1 MSKSIRV
8 RTTPGD
14 DSEKYIKVKLKQDYD
29 FLEILSLKLEQTD
42 EYKSFCSD
50 YGVIA
55 GRVIINGGFGVPNTK
70 VSIFVPIDSNDVDNE
85 LIKKIYP
92 YETPNTD
99 EKNAGGVRY
108 NLLPNTQQTLDH
120 TPVGSF
126 PTKRE
131 VLDNNVSYEIYEK
144 YYKYTTTTNESGDF
158 ILFGVPV
165 GRHTLHYDMD
175 LSDIG
180 FLSTRPYELIENGY
194 KPEDFQDKFTF
205 KASSDIDDLPQI
217 VSGNIGVDIEPYWC
231 DDLATGRI
239 IGINRQD
246 ISIESVEITPNAI
259 FFGSILSDDEKDS
272 INKNCRPRRNLGKM
286 DDVTTGGGKLEA
298 IRRTIDGKIEKYNLK
313 NSEIDD
319 NGNWSVLIPMNM
331 RKVVTNEFGKLVPSN
346 DPNIGVAT
354 ESDIRFRVS
363 MDATTNDKRLRQRAS
378 FLVPNMTNN
387 FAFGEYTKSDL
398 KTTDD
403 FKINEQLSTITVGT
417 PYQDELFNQYNYL
430 EEFYTFRWKKVYT
443 VKQYIGRYQ
452 SARQDETRSFTG
464 IKDIMSGLGVNKFP
478 TNRMDTNV
486 NPLYSIVCFLLSI
499 FGILVG
505 IINSVIN
512 QINGL
517 ITAIC
522 QVKIPCGITSQSYK
536 SPRTRIDWEIK
547 KSKNGGG
554 GWKNAT
560 DWESN
565 QSDFIDF
572 DLLSN
577 GDWDP
582 GSNISNNEC
591 GEYLVGVNGWKAV
604 GGKLLQNSP
613 ISTSVGTLYQF
624 NQQTDNSPF
633 SMGNGSG
640 SFTMNARYPKNNVP
654 GNSGRFLCPG
664 THTVGPI
671 GGGSSPTSA
680 GDSKWCYS
688 HIDCASASPPEDDSN
703 GNRCKRWK
711 YKTGVLGTNN
721 NSLNNCQKKVNQDL
735 KNNCD
740 GLKLLGRCWKLKYKC
755 IFANLFCRRCN
766 SLCPTGVGDQFSC
779 SEPGWTNPGTT
790 CSCDNNSD
798 NVRRDSDNR
807 IKKCRSNN
815 CPENE
820 TGSNK
825 RTWCRIDK
833 DDRVSGNGPVLGK
846 CDPIKTGCGRTGKCC
861 ENCCGKVPLIR
872 LGCDEDTSFDPIQ
885 PIILIPTIFGG
896 LVCNQTLIIP
906 YGCASCGGLETAFV
920 KDWVA
925 CKLEGLASALNMLK
939 FDFYNDWVNGTLY
952 FPLIKRK
959 YKVKSSKRKF
969 GNLKKDKFCDF
980 RCDDFQGNKYEN
992 RYRVKIKNSGPRFDM
1007 EKEVTGQAGEFCQ
1020 VKDLKRSFKY
1030 TTNWYGGFSETLG
1043 TYLTEDQA
1051 LDLATKEIVFNGT
1064 LKSDEQV
1071 GCQISFENWQDY
1083 ITWSSNYG
1091 DLKHKVRNRRVQT
1104 EHRKPKYVKTTDP
1117 VTGLETW
1124 ENIGGHGHHQNKC
1137 NTVFLHEKEEYF
1149 KPLLDCG
1156 AMNDNSAPPTG
1167 FTPTFTSGPVNFE
1180 GDEDDEDDNDAD
1192 LDSILNNSEC
1202 PREDFCDTACG
1213 NDGVAGCTTFCR
1225 GPQSQCQNDD
1235 YNKKDIRHGV
1245 VDLYDDVLYYAA
1257 LMNKQ
1262 DPNFNNVEYKA
1273 NLLFPTNIT
1282 ELGSS
1287 TFCDID
1293 EAPFIMDKLSPTT
1306 FQVSEDTIRVRTK
1319 PKELAVSQP
1328 NQGDFNDDNTI
1339 DGNDTGLDYEKIEI
1353 KAYKELRNS
1362 KINLRAYVEFS
1373 CFAAK
1378 CININGGLI
1387 QSQVGVDIID
1397 SNNLD
1402 LQTKSCFL
1410 RFDHDEEVR
1419 EYFCKRFSGFKD
1431 NDLNVN
1437 YMRPGSTQF
1446 ENTYKTYPEIK
1457 VVDSA
1462 QYPWFYVTTEDEYI
1476 RSEYNDGDSFIPGD
1490 RCGITTRNAQGIT
1503 TNVDNFYGV
1512 APGQVSQLIN
1522 FPNNPTTITN
1532 ANANVQDAIDNEGD
1546 NGIQKGIRH
1555 YRSQTPYY
1563 FYFGLIP
1570 GKSALH
1576 KVVANFFADKINKIT
1591 LKGIGAGNPASNRN
1605 NQPPAADTPKTTNQV
1620 YRTCLGDTRLEL
1632 TPQNPNTQ

>member
-1 MSKSIRV
+1 MVELVNVV
-8 RTTPGD
+8 RIVVG
-14 DSEKYIKVKLKQDYD
+14 KY
-29 FLEILSLKLEQTD
+29 
-42 EYKSFCSD
+42 
-50 YGVIA
+50 
-55 GRVIINGGFGVPNTK
+55 
-70 VSIFVPIDSNDVDNE
+70 
-85 LIKKIYP
+85 
-92 YETPNTD
+92 
-99 EKNAGGVRY
+99 
-108 NLLPNTQQTLDH
+108 H
-120 TPVGSF
+120 
-126 PTKRE
+126 
-131 VLDNNVSYEIYEK
+131 
-144 YYKYTTTTNESGDF
+144 
-158 ILFGVPV
+158 
-165 GRHTLHYDMD
+165 
-175 LSDIG
+175 
-180 FLSTRPYELIENGY
+180 
-194 KPEDFQDKFTF
+194 
-205 KASSDIDDLPQI
+205 
-217 VSGNIGVDIEPYWC
+217 
-231 DDLATGRI
+231 
-239 IGINRQD
+239 
-246 ISIESVEITPNAI
+246 
-259 FFGSILSDDEKDS
+259 
-272 INKNCRPRRNLGKM
+272 
-286 DDVTTGGGKLEA
+286 
-298 IRRTIDGKIEKYNLK
+298 
-313 NSEIDD
+313 
-319 NGNWSVLIPMNM
+319 
-331 RKVVTNEFGKLVPSN
+331 
-346 DPNIGVAT
+346 
-354 ESDIRFRVS
+354 
-363 MDATTNDKRLRQRAS
+363 
-378 FLVPNMTNN
+378 
-387 FAFGEYTKSDL
+387 
-398 KTTDD
+398 
-403 FKINEQLSTITVGT
+403 
-417 PYQDELFNQYNYL
+417 
-430 EEFYTFRWKKVYT
+430 
-443 VKQYIGRYQ
+443 
-452 SARQDETRSFTG
+452 
-464 IKDIMSGLGVNKFP
+464 
-478 TNRMDTNV
+478 
-486 NPLYSIVCFLLSI
+486 
-499 FGILVG
+499 
-505 IINSVIN
+505 
-512 QINGL
+512 
-517 ITAIC
+517 
-522 QVKIPCGITSQSYK
+522 
-536 SPRTRIDWEIK
+536 
-547 KSKNGGG
+547 
-554 GWKNAT
+554 
-560 DWESN
+560 
-565 QSDFIDF
+565 
-572 DLLSN
+572 
-577 GDWDP
+577 
-582 GSNISNNEC
+582 
-591 GEYLVGVNGWKAV
+591 
-604 GGKLLQNSP
+604 
-613 ISTSVGTLYQF
+613 
-624 NQQTDNSPF
+624 
-633 SMGNGSG
+633 
-640 SFTMNARYPKNNVP
+640 
-654 GNSGRFLCPG
+654 
-664 THTVGPI
+664 
-671 GGGSSPTSA
+671 
-680 GDSKWCYS
+680 
-688 HIDCASASPPEDDSN
+688 
-703 GNRCKRWK
+703 
-711 YKTGVLGTNN
+711 
-721 NSLNNCQKKVNQDL
+721 
-735 KNNCD
+735 
-740 GLKLLGRCWKLKYKC
+740 
-755 IFANLFCRRCN
+755 
-766 SLCPTGVGDQFSC
+766 
-779 SEPGWTNPGTT
+779 
-790 CSCDNNSD
+790 
-798 NVRRDSDNR
+798 
-807 IKKCRSNN
+807 
-815 CPENE
+815 
-820 TGSNK
+820 
-825 RTWCRIDK
+825 
-833 DDRVSGNGPVLGK
+833 
-846 CDPIKTGCGRTGKCC
+846 
-861 ENCCGKVPLIR
+861 LIR

-896 LVCNQTLIIP
+896 LVCNQTLIMP

-939 FDFYNDWVNGTLY
+939 FDFYNDWVNGALY

-969 GNLKKDKFCDF
+969 GNIKKDKFCDF

-1007 EKEVTGQAGEFCQ
+1007 EKEVTGQAGEFCV

-1104 EHRKPKYVKTTDP
+1104 EHRKPKYVQTTDP

-1192 LDSILNNSEC
+1192 LDNIINNSQC

-1245 VDLYDDVLYYAA
+1245 VDLYDGVLYYAS

-1339 DGNDTGLDYEKIEI
+1339 DSNDTGLDYEKIEI

-1446 ENTYKTYPEIK
+1446 DNTYKTYPEIK

-1490 RCGITTRNAQGIT
+1490 RCGVTTRNAQGVT

-1522 FPNNPTTITN
+1522 FPNNPSTITN

-1591 LKGIGAGNPASNRN
+1591 LKGIGGGNPASNRN

-1620 YRTCLGDTRLEL
+1620 YRTCLGDNRLEL

>member
-92 YETPNTD
+92 YETPNND

-108 NLLPNTQQTLDH
+108 NILPNTQQTLDH
-120 TPVGSF
+120 TPVGTF

-259 FFGSILSDDEKDS
+259 FFGSVLSDDEKDS

-452 SARQDETRSFTG
+452 SARQDETRAFTG

-486 NPLYSIVCFLLSI
+486 NPLYSIICFLLSI

-522 QVKIPCGITSQSYK
+522 QVRIPCGITSTSAKKAKIRIKYK
-536 SPRTRIDWEIK
+536 IK
-547 KSKNGGG
+547 KPNNNNNGWVNANSQNKKS
-554 GWKNAT
+554 GW
-560 DWESN
+560 
-565 QSDFIDF
+565 SDRLDMDYVADGDF
-572 DLLSN
+572 DITATGIDLTPSDLD
-577 GDWDP
+577 GFF
-582 GSNISNNEC
+582 
-591 GEYLVGVNGWKAV
+591 
-604 GGKLLQNSP
+604 NSP
-613 ISTSVGTLYQF
+613 YIQPNPVSGPY
-624 NQQTDNSPF
+624 
-633 SMGNGSG
+633 G
-640 SFTMNARYPKNNVP
+640 SFTSYNGWASLNAPGGVGDYSGAGQVEGAIAGRWPTSGDGPNCNDPSQNCICPKGAPLNGNWCYNFGSCYQFDL
-654 GNSGRFLCPG
+654 GNSSTL
-664 THTVGPI
+664 
-671 GGGSSPTSA
+671 GGACRKWKFKDGGNM
-680 GDSKWCYS
+680 GDAISDAKKS
-688 HIDCASASPPEDDSN
+688 TDPQLKQDCKDDPD
-703 GNRCKRWK
+703 KA
-711 YKTGVLGTNN
+711 YI
-721 NSLNNCQKKVNQDL
+721 
-735 KNNCD
+735 
-740 GLKLLGRCWKLKYKC
+740 LGRCWQFKYKC
-755 IFANLFCRRCN
+755 IFANLFCRKCN
-766 SLCPTGVGDQFSC
+766 SLCPNGVGDQFSC
-779 SEPGWTNPGTT
+779 SDPNWTGPGIT

-798 NVRRDSDNR
+798 NVRRDNDNK
-807 IKKCRSNN
+807 IKKCRSND
-815 CPENE
+815 CPENQ
-820 TGSNK
+820 TGLEK

-833 DDRVSGNGPVLGK
+833 DDRVSGNGPVFGK
-846 CDPIKTGCGRTGKCC
+846 CDPRKLGCGRTGKCC

-896 LVCNQTLIIP
+896 LVCNQTLIMP

-939 FDFYNDWVNGTLY
+939 FDFYNDWVNGALY

-1007 EKEVTGQAGEFCQ
+1007 EKEVTGQAGEFCV

-1104 EHRKPKYVKTTDP
+1104 EHRKPKYVQTTDP

-1192 LDSILNNSEC
+1192 LDNIINNSQC

-1245 VDLYDDVLYYAA
+1245 VDLYDDVLYYAS

-1339 DGNDTGLDYEKIEI
+1339 DSNDTGLDYEKIEI

-1446 ENTYKTYPEIK
+1446 DNTYKTYPEIK

-1490 RCGITTRNAQGIT
+1490 RCGVTTRNSQGVT

-1522 FPNNPTTITN
+1522 FPNNPSTITN

-1591 LKGIGAGNPASNRN
+1591 LKGIGGGNPASNRN